1 MKIPTLLLHGALG
14 AATQFDGLIRFFSS
28 EEPVFALD
36 FPGHGAQTTDGAFSL
51 SLFSGSVLKF
61 MDDHNIARANLFGYS
76 MGGYVALH
84 LASTHPERIRHVA
97 TYGTKMS
104 WSPET
109 AEQMNKMF
117 DPEKIEA
124 KVPQFARALESTHA
138 DWKST
143 CYKTAA
149 FLQDLGNGKGI
160 DWPAFSFIACPVS
173 VGWGSE
179 DNVVTEAESRHAA
192 GLIPHGTFVELNGA
206 KHQIELVDQHLLFKF
221 VEKALYPPATHGAG

>member
-14 AATQFDGLIRFFSS
+14 AATQFDGLLKHFSA

-36 FPGHGAQTTDGAFSL
+36 FPGHGADSTEGDFSL
-51 SLFSGSVLKF
+51 VLFSKSVLKF
-61 MDDHNIARANLFGYS
+61 MDAHNIARANLFGYS
-76 MGGYVALH
+76 MGGYVALY

-97 TYGTKMS
+97 TYGTKLE

-109 AEQMNKMF
+109 ASNMNRMF

-124 KVPQFARALESTHA
+124 KVPHFAAALAATHA

-149 FLQDLGNGKGI
+149 FLQDLGDGKGI
-160 DWPAFSFIACPVS
+160 DWSAFSFIACPVTI
-173 VGWGSE
+173 GWGSE
-179 DNVVTEAESRHAA
+179 DNVVSESECRHAA
-192 GLIPHGTFVELNGA
+192 GLIPHGNFVELIGA
-206 KHQIELVDQHLLFKF
+206 KHQIELVDLNLLFKF
-221 VEKALYPPATHGAG
+221 VEKALLPPPLVV